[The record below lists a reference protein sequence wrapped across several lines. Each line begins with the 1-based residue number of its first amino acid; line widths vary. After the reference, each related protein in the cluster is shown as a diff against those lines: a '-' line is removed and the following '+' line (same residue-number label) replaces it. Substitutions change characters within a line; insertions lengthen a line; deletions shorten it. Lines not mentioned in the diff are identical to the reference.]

1 MKSILGPV
9 LLSLMA
15 TGLAAGGCTP
25 SAEQPKAA
33 ASETTATRHPVSG
46 LAIVPV
52 TLTIDGKT
60 HEIAAEY
67 AGTPQERARGLMFRT
82 ELGADEGMIFDFST
96 TDSQPSRQGFWMKN
110 TVIPLD
116 IIFVKVD
123 GTIDTIG
130 ANAEPYSLESVRST
144 GPVMFVLELAGGR
157 AAELGLEAGDKVT
170 FTAPAG

>member
-1 MKSILGPV
+1 MKSILAPV
-9 LLSLMA
+9 LLALM
-15 TGLAAGGCTP
+15 AAGGCTP
-25 SAEQPKAA
+25 AAQQPEGA
-33 ASETTATRHPVSG
+33 ASEKSIARHPVSG

-52 TLTIDGKT
+52 TLTIDGKM

-116 IIFVKVD
+116 IIFIKAD
-123 GTIDTIG
+123 GTVDSIG
-130 ANAEPYSLESVRST
+130 AEAQPYDLNSVRSV
-144 GPVMFVLELAGGR
+144 GPVMYVLELAGGR
-157 AAELGLEAGDKVT
+157 AAQLGLESGDRVS

>member
-1 MKSILGPV
+1 MKSILAPV

-15 TGLAAGGCTP
+15 SAGCTP
-25 SAEQPKAA
+25 SAQQPKAA
-33 ASETTATRHPVSG
+33 ANETAIARHPVSG
-46 LAIVPV
+46 LAIIPV

-82 ELGADEGMIFDFST
+82 ELGADEGMIFDFTT

-123 GTIDTIG
+123 GTIDSIG

-144 GPVMFVLELAGGR
+144 GPVMYVLELAGGR
-157 AAELGLEAGDKVT
+157 AAELGLEPGDSVS